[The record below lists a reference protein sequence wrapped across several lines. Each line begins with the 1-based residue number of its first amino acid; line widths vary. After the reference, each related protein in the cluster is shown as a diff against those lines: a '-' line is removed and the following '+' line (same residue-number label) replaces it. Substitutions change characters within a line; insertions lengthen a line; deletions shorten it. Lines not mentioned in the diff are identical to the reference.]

1 MGDNPNQLL
10 LFTQKQSQGG
20 GAVYAKI
27 CQARP
32 SALDMSVHLSSLKF
46 FRSLRAEN
54 KQFAVIGLGRF
65 GKAVCST
72 LHDLGYEVLGVDT
85 DEKKVTQ
92 ALNDRIA
99 AHVVQLDSTEPS
111 ALQGAGIFEFET
123 VIVAIGNYLA
133 ESITTTLNLKEGG
146 VTHVIAKASS
156 ETHLKLLKK
165 VGADH
170 VVFPEREMGCS
181 LARILTKPSILER
194 FDLDPNHS
202 IVELLVPE
210 KFDGKTISELE
221 LRRRYGLN
229 LLAVG
234 RAEKF
239 EINPQPNERL
249 KKGEVMVVV
258 GSNKDINRLPI

>member
-1 MGDNPNQLL
+1 MN
-10 LFTQKQSQGG
+10 
-20 GAVYAKI
+20 
-27 CQARP
+27 
-32 SALDMSVHLSSLKF
+32 LSSLKF

-111 ALQGAGIFEFET
+111 ALQEAGIFEFET
-123 VIVAIGNYLA
+123 VIVAIGNYLG
-133 ESITTTLNLKEGG
+133 ESITTALNLKEGG
-146 VTHVIAKASS
+146 VSNVIAKASS

-210 KFDGKTISELE
+210 KFDGKTIADLDI
-221 LRRRYGLN
+221 RRRYGLN

-234 RAEKF
+234 RADKF

-249 KKGEVMVVV
+249 KNGEVMVVI

>member
-1 MGDNPNQLL
+1 MN
-10 LFTQKQSQGG
+10 
-20 GAVYAKI
+20 
-27 CQARP
+27 
-32 SALDMSVHLSSLKF
+32 LSSLNF
-46 FRSLRAEN
+46 FRSLRSEN

-72 LHDLGYEVLGVDT
+72 LHGMGYEVLGVDS

-92 ALNDRIA
+92 ALTDRISS
-99 AHVVQLDSTEPS
+99 HVVQLDSTEPS
-111 ALQGAGIFEFET
+111 ALAEAGIFEFET

-133 ESITTTLNLKEGG
+133 ESITTTLNLKEAG
-146 VTHVIAKASS
+146 VSYVIAKASS

-181 LARILTKPSILER
+181 LARILTRPSILER
-194 FDLDPNHS
+194 FDLDPDHS
-202 IVELLVPE
+202 IVELIVPE
-210 KFDGKTISELE
+210 KFDGKTISDLE
-221 LRRRYGLN
+221 LRHKYGLN
-229 LLAVG
+229 LLAVS
-234 RAEKF
+234 RADKF

-249 KKGEVMVVV
+249 RRGDLMVVI